1 VQSEPDP
8 GKVRSLRREFV
19 TYRDYAGN
27 MLEPRLILVN
37 LLIKLGV
44 AAALSSALVRSEEF
58 KNLLFREQRGT
69 RQKIYL
75 TFWMAIPIALGV
87 LIRCS
92 VKSFSAGDLSLETAL
107 LLGVVGGR
115 LSGGLGGALIALPS
129 VLYGEWAS
137 LPLNVFAGIVAGQLR
152 QFAPEQEDI
161 WSFSPFIDL
170 TVYRMIRRNLPR
182 PRVFDWQ
189 IAFFITIVGLR
200 FLQTEVWRFWPTS
213 IFSMESPGLW
223 DGGSLNGYLVEMAIY
238 LTVVM
243 VVGTELKIFNS
254 VRIQIKLEEQAR
266 LLLQARMAALQ
277 NQINPHFLFN
287 TLNSISSLVRFDP
300 DTAREMILKLATILR
315 RLLHSTD
322 SFVALREEVEFIDN
336 YLDIEVVRFGRDKLR
351 VVKDLDPA
359 SLDAMVP
366 SMLLQPLVENCIKHG
381 LAPKVEGGS
390 ITLRSRVI
398 KSRLVVE
405 VEDDGVGMQSARPS
419 GQEHEPV
426 DGVGGMGI
434 GMANVAE
441 RLKVLYGDAA
451 RMIIENRDGGGTLIR
466 LRLPILQHVEE
477 LMTTSVIAP
486 TPFGKSLRK
495 AE

>member
-1 VQSEPDP
+1 
-8 GKVRSLRREFV
+8 
-19 TYRDYAGN
+19 

-44 AAALSSALVRSEEF
+44 AAALSSALVRSKEF
-58 KNLLFREQRGT
+58 KSLLFREQRDT
-69 RQKIYL
+69 RHKIYL
-75 TFWMAIPIALGV
+75 TLWMAIPIALGV
-87 LIRCS
+87 WIRCN
-92 VKSFSAGDLSLETAL
+92 VKSFLAGDLSLETAL
-107 LLGVVGGR
+107 LLGVIGGR
-115 LSGGLGGALIALPS
+115 LSGGVGGALMALPA
-129 VLYGEWAS
+129 VLQGEWAS
-137 LPLNVFAGIVAGQLR
+137 MPLDVFAGIIAGQLR
-152 QFAPEQEDI
+152 RVAPEQEDI

-170 TVYRMIRRNLPR
+170 SLYRMIRRNLPR

-189 IAFFITIVGLR
+189 IAFFATIVGLR
-200 FLQTEVWRFWPTS
+200 FLQTEIWRFWPSS
-213 IFSMESPGLW
+213 IFSLESPSLW
-223 DGGSLNGYLVEMAIY
+223 GDGVTLNGYLVESAIY
-238 LTVVM
+238 LTLVM

-254 VRIQIKLEEQAR
+254 VRIQIKLEEQER
-266 LLLQARMAALQ
+266 LLLQARMVALQ

-287 TLNSISSLVRFDP
+287 TLTSSSSLVRCEP

-315 RLLHSTD
+315 RLLHSSE

-351 VVKDLDPA
+351 VVKELDPA

-405 VEDDGVGMQSARPS
+405 VEDDGVGMGAAQQSVPA
-419 GQEHEPV
+419 
-426 DGVGGMGI
+426 DGFGGGGI

-451 RMIIENRDGGGTLIR
+451 KMIIENREGGGTLIR
-466 LRLPILQHVEE
+466 LRLPILSNPEE
-477 LMTTSVIAP
+477 LMTAAKSAP
-486 TPFGKSLRK
+486 APPGKSLRK

>member
-1 VQSEPDP
+1 
-8 GKVRSLRREFV
+8 
-19 TYRDYAGN
+19 

-44 AAALSSALVRSEEF
+44 AAALSSALVRSKEF
-58 KNLLFREQRGT
+58 KTLIFREQRAT
-69 RQKIYL
+69 RHKIYL
-75 TFWMAIPIALGV
+75 ALAMAIPIALGV
-87 LIRCS
+87 WIRCW

-107 LLGVVGGR
+107 LLGVIGGR
-115 LSGGLGGALIALPS
+115 LSGGLGGALISLPA
-129 VLYGEWAS
+129 VFFGEWAS

-152 QFAPEQEDI
+152 RFAPEQEDI

-189 IAFFITIVGLR
+189 VAFFFTIIGLR
-200 FLQTEVWRFWPTS
+200 FVQTEVWRFWPNS
-213 IFSMESPGLW
+213 VFSLESPGLW
-223 DGGSLNGYLVEMAIY
+223 LDGRTLNGYLLESAIY

-254 VRIQIKLEEQAR
+254 VRIQIKLEEQER

-315 RLLHSTD
+315 RLLHSSD
-322 SFVALREEVEFIDN
+322 SFIPLREEVEFIDN
-336 YLDIEVVRFGRDKLR
+336 YLDIEVVRFGRDKLK
-351 VVKDLDPA
+351 VVKDLDSA
-359 SLDAMVP
+359 SLEAMVP

-398 KSRLVVE
+398 KSRLIVE
-405 VEDDGVGMQSARPS
+405 VEDDGVGISLPHELVR
-419 GQEHEPV
+419 EHTEEA
-426 DGVGGMGI
+426 DAWAGMGI
-434 GMANVAE
+434 GMANIAE
-441 RLKVLYGDAA
+441 RLKVLYGDTAKM
-451 RMIIENRDGGGTLIR
+451 MIERREGGGTLIR
-466 LRLPILQHVEE
+466 LRLPILPNPEE
-477 LMTTSVIAP
+477 LITTSAIAP
-486 TPFGKSLRK
+486 APFGKSLHK